1 LKDVSSALL
10 LSDSGWVA
18 VVDGGRLVGVHTPA
32 SLHAAA
38 RHAADG
44 QAPATLAEHG

>member
-1 LKDVSSALL
+1 MSSALL

-18 VVDGGRLVGVHTPA
+18 VVDDDRLLGAHTPA

-38 RHAADG
+38 RHAVDP